1 MQPRLTIENLPV
13 GGFTPYAGN
22 AKRHP
27 DWQVEQ
33 IADSVEAFGFND
45 PIAYAHDVAG
55 NRIVI
60 EGHGR
65 LMAAKL
71 LGLEEVPAIC
81 LDHLD
86 DEARR
91 AYTLAHNQLTLNTGF
106 DLEALERELANIE
119 GIDMAAFGFDVV
131 EPMEPEEADAE
142 EVPLPAEAP
151 QRVERGQLWALGDH
165 RLLCGDATDPMDMA
179 ALFTER
185 PMLVVTD
192 PPYNVA
198 IGSKNKALNAETW
211 NNKGGRIE
219 TDLEGDRM
227 DTGTHSRLL
236 LEAFRRLRETADPGA
251 SYYVF
256 GPQGEDMARVS
267 MLMDEAGLHVRHN
280 LVWVKNHATF
290 SLGRLDYDYKHEPI
304 FYTWTDRHSFYGG
317 YSQSVIEDAQ
327 PLERMSRAELKELV
341 HALRDAADTSVIRCD
356 KPQSS
361 ELHPTMKPV
370 KLIAR
375 LIGNSSRRGD
385 VVADTFAGSG
395 TTIMAAEQLGRRAY
409 CMEID
414 PHYCD
419 VILERWESFT
429 GRRAELLQ

>member
-1 MQPRLTIENLPV
+1 MRPNLKIENVPTSALV
-13 GGFTPYAGN
+13 PYHGN

-33 IADSVEAFGFND
+33 IANSIEAFGFND
-45 PIAYAHDVAG
+45 PIAFAHDVAG
-55 NRIVI
+55 NPIII

-71 LGLEEVPAIC
+71 LGLEEVPAIS

-119 GIDMAAFGFDVV
+119 GFDMSELGFEVPQLGDT
-131 EPMEPEEADAE
+131 EPADAE

-151 QRVERGQLWALGDH
+151 ARVERGQIWALGDH
-165 RLLCGDATDPMDMA
+165 RLMCGDATSREDMA
-179 ALFTER
+179 ALFTE
-185 PMLVVTD
+185 PPLLVVTD

-198 IGSKNKALNAETW
+198 IGSKNKALNDETW
-211 NNKGGRIE
+211 NKKGGIIE
-219 TDLEGDRM
+219 TDIAGDRM
-227 DTGTHSRLL
+227 DTEAHSAML

-251 SYYVF
+251 SYYIF
-256 GPQGEDMARVS
+256 GPQGEDMARIS
-267 MLMDEAGLHVRHN
+267 MLLDEAGLHVRHN
-280 LVWVKNHATF
+280 LIWVKNHATF

-304 FYTWTDRHSFYGG
+304 FYTWTDRHTFYGG
-317 YSQSVIEDAQ
+317 YSQSVIEDAE
-327 PLERMSRAELKELV
+327 PLERMSKSELKELV

-375 LIGNSSRRGD
+375 LIGNSSKRGD
-385 VVADTFAGSG
+385 VVGDVFAGSG
-395 TTIMAAEQLGRRAY
+395 STIMAAEQLGRRAY

-419 VILERWESFT
+419 VILERWESFAH
-429 GRRAELLQ
+429 RRAVLQ

>member
-1 MQPRLTIENLPV
+1 MRPNLKIENIPTSALV
-13 GGFTPYAGN
+13 PYHGN

-33 IADSVEAFGFND
+33 IANSIEAFGFND
-45 PIAYAHDVAG
+45 PIAFAHDVAG
-55 NRIVI
+55 NPIII

-71 LGLEEVPAIC
+71 LGLEEVPAIS

-119 GIDMAAFGFDVV
+119 GFDMSEFGFEVPQLGDT
-131 EPMEPEEADAE
+131 EPADAE

-151 QRVERGQLWALGDH
+151 ARVERGQIWALGDH
-165 RLLCGDATDPMDMA
+165 RLMCGDATSREDMA
-179 ALFTER
+179 ALFTE
-185 PMLVVTD
+185 PPLLVVTD

-211 NNKGGRIE
+211 NNKGGIIE

-304 FYTWTDRHSFYGG
+304 FYTWTDRHTFYGG
-317 YSQSVIEDAQ
+317 YSQSVIEDAE
-327 PLERMSRAELKELV
+327 PLERMSKSELKELV

-375 LIGNSSRRGD
+375 LIGNSSKRGD
-385 VVADTFAGSG
+385 VVGDVFAGSG
-395 TTIMAAEQLGRRAY
+395 STIMAAEQLGRRAY

-419 VILERWESFT
+419 VILERWESFAH
-429 GRRAELLQ
+429 RRAVLQ